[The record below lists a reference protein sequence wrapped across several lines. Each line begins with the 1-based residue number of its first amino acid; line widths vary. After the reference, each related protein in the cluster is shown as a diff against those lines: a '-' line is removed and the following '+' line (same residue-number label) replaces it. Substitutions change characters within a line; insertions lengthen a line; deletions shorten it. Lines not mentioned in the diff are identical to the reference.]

1 MKTTISGSFRK
12 HLNEII
18 KVIET
23 FDDHS
28 CMVLSPSHVAPKNPG
43 EEFVLFHGEK
53 TTDPKEL
60 ETLHLEAIRKSD
72 FLYVVDPDG
81 YVGNS
86 AVMEIG
92 FALAIGKP
100 IYVPYEPQE
109 FILKLFIKVADPL
122 KAIELT
128 KNSPSIRLIIK
139 G

>member
-12 HLNEII
+12 YLDEIV

-23 FDDHS
+23 FEGNS
-28 CMVLSPSHVAPKNPG
+28 CKVLSPSHVAPKNPG

-72 FLYVVDPDG
+72 FLYVVDPEG

-100 IYVPYEPQE
+100 VYVLYEPRE
-109 FILKLFIKVADPL
+109 FILKLFVKVANPL

-128 KNSPSIRLIIK
+128 KK
-139 G
+139 